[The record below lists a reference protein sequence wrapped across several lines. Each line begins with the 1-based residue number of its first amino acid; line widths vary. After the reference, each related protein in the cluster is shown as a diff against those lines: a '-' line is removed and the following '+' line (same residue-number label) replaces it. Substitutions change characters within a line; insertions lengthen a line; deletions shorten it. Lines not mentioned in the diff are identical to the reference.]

1 MDPSVINRADEK
13 HKGTYRRSFLGMLAV
28 GPAALALS
36 PRRSLAAPPIV
47 QPEISPQQFGAT
59 GGNAA
64 ADTAGWNRAVVA
76 ASEAG
81 RPVMAKGTY
90 VLQVPRTSRWNFYKR
105 PEATSHVAV
114 QLRSGVH
121 IQAND
126 ATILVG
132 KPELPE
138 GRDQRHFLFGTDQ
151 NVTPGTLKDIVFDG
165 LTFDFREEFG
175 PVHGFTYAIGLI
187 GVDDVARRNLTIK
200 SSGAKCGR
208 GLFAEN
214 TRRRADANL
223 KHLNIVQGTYSRYE
237 YDVTMR
243 GISFDGFN
251 EGLDF
256 DGPCWNV
263 TLEKLDFKNA
273 GGEAQCIDTGG
284 GANWL
289 IDNVVAEN
297 TGSIVYIYT
306 KLGRATYKEWL
317 NGSGASSTEDVPP
330 QDWIVRNVRGVR
342 AGRLQKDGRKG
353 ESLRIGSYRT
363 DRWFK
368 KMGVGQSPRNIT
380 IENWDLRQGS
390 PIAVNDCANL
400 KMRHVTLTDSSTPDN
415 AQTGAALVLREPE
428 VSHGGEVTGQVSD
441 VVIRNSRGMG
451 VSVEA
456 GPKLAL
462 TNITV
467 DGFDVGRGAHTR
479 AGVRIRPRPGQK
491 DTAVLTDVRVSGGNA
506 STTNI
511 DR

>member
-1 MDPSVINRADEK
+1 MTRHVSRKQTGIS
-13 HKGTYRRSFLGMLAV
+13 RRSFMGIVAAV
-28 GPAALALS
+28 PAALTVA
-36 PRRSLAAPPIV
+36 PQRVLAAPPIV
-47 QPEISPQQFGAT
+47 QPEFTPQQFGAT
-59 GGNAA
+59 GGNAV

-81 RPVMAKGTY
+81 RPIRAKGTY
-90 VLQVPRTSRWNFYKR
+90 VLQVPRASRWNFYKR

-121 IQAND
+121 IQASE

-132 KPELPE
+132 KPEMPG
-138 GRDQRHFLFGTDQ
+138 GREQRHFLFGTDQ
-151 NVTPGTLKDIVFDG
+151 NVTPGTLRDIVFDG

-175 PVHGFTYAIGLI
+175 PVHGFTYAIGLV
-187 GVDDVARRNLTIK
+187 GVDDAARRNLTIK
-200 SSGAKCGR
+200 SSGTKRGR

-214 TRRRADANL
+214 TRRRTDANL
-223 KHLNIVQGTYSRYE
+223 KHFNVVQGTYSRYE
-237 YDVTMR
+237 YDLSMR

-273 GGEAQCIDTGG
+273 GNEAQCIDTGG

-289 IDNVVAEN
+289 IDDVIAEN

-306 KLGRATYKEWL
+306 KRGARPSYKEWL
-317 NGSGASSTEDVPP
+317 NSGGSEGATDYLPP
-330 QDWIVRNVRGVR
+330 QDWIVRNVRGVK

-353 ESLRIGSYRT
+353 ESLRIGSFRA

-368 KMGVGQSPRNIT
+368 KMGAGPSPRNIT
-380 IENWDLRQGS
+380 IENWDLREGS

-400 KMRHVTLTDSSTPDN
+400 KMHRISLTDSYTPDN
-415 AQTGAALVLREPE
+415 GQTGAALVLREPE
-428 VSHGGEVTGQVSD
+428 VSHGGEVTGEISD
-441 VVIRNSRGMG
+441 VVIKNSRGMG

-456 GPKLAL
+456 GPKLVL
-462 TNITV
+462 KNITV
-467 DGFDVGRGAHTR
+467 DGFDLARGAHTR
-479 AGVRIRPRPGQK
+479 AGVRVRPRPGTK
-491 DTAVLTDVRVSGGNA
+491 DTAVLTDVRVMGGNA
-506 STTNI
+506 STINV